1 MDDDENRE
9 QISEMRY
16 NLLVEKFEQIFK
28 IKGYNSNSN
37 FDNKVWF
44 LKEDDAFNSV
54 AFNNTPYENPKENS
68 KMIEILNELN
78 QNSDLKDLTVVTNQF
93 ISKICQTINDAN
105 NSIEIS
111 EKSIKKNDILKKI
124 AKINETLSRL
134 ENNIENKKKGE
145 FHSNLQSTL
154 ISMKNFPS
162 GEYQPCLVIN
172 TDFDKEKLSDLNQAE
187 IRNLDKHIDDNVY
200 KLFKEKKLY
209 TRGKINIPN
218 PLNYIDFNKPI
229 ANTLI
234 TEQINSFDDYDFQI
248 LNIENRNYL
257 VDKRNSGTT
266 FSNFKIIINGQ
277 DKYECNNQYI
287 LHILLTSIEELCDTN
302 NDSISKTL
310 SLKLKGPNENEAIRN
325 VLIKFDITFDPLTRS
340 GILNRIKNL
349 ISVPIDDKSNNRY
362 MIEQLL
368 TDYFPDI
375 KDSCINILKRTTEE
389 RKDCCTIF

>member
-78 QNSDLKDLTVVTNQF
+78 QNSDLKDLTIVTNQF

-134 ENNIENKKKGE
+134 ENSIENKKKGE

>member
-266 FSNFKIIINGQ
+266 FSNFKIVINGQ

>member
-54 AFNNTPYENPKENS
+54 DFNNTPYENPKENS

>member
-78 QNSDLKDLTVVTNQF
+78 QNSDLKDLTIVTNQF

-134 ENNIENKKKGE
+134 ENSIENKKKGE

-172 TDFDKEKLSDLNQAE
+172 TDFDKEKLSDLNQTE

-209 TRGKINIPN
+209 TRGKINIPKDQ
-218 PLNYIDFNKPI
+218 NYIDFNKPI

-266 FSNFKIIINGQ
+266 FSNFKIVINGQ

-368 TDYFPDI
+368 TD
-375 KDSCINILKRTTEE
+375 
-389 RKDCCTIF
+389 

>member
-78 QNSDLKDLTVVTNQF
+78 QNSDLKDLTIVTNQF

-172 TDFDKEKLSDLNQAE
+172 TDFDKEKLSDLNQTE

-266 FSNFKIIINGQ
+266 FSNFKIVINGQ

-375 KDSCINILKRTTEE
+375 KDACINILKRTTEE

>member
-229 ANTLI
+229 ANT
-234 TEQINSFDDYDFQI
+234 
-248 LNIENRNYL
+248 
-257 VDKRNSGTT
+257 
-266 FSNFKIIINGQ
+266 
-277 DKYECNNQYI
+277 
-287 LHILLTSIEELCDTN
+287 
-302 NDSISKTL
+302 
-310 SLKLKGPNENEAIRN
+310 
-325 VLIKFDITFDPLTRS
+325 
-340 GILNRIKNL
+340 
-349 ISVPIDDKSNNRY
+349 
-362 MIEQLL
+362 
-368 TDYFPDI
+368 
-375 KDSCINILKRTTEE
+375 
-389 RKDCCTIF
+389 

>member
-78 QNSDLKDLTVVTNQF
+78 QNSDLKDLTIVTNQF

-134 ENNIENKKKGE
+134 ENSIENKKKGE

-266 FSNFKIIINGQ
+266 FSNFKIVINGQ

>member
-340 GILNRIKNL
+340 GILNTIKNL